1 MSNYKEVIAFNQ
13 DTLANRLRDINTL
26 PDEEVYMILRQSYQ
40 VFLSS
45 AIHSEQFKFL
55 RRNPKFITI
64 LSQVVIEV
72 ELTLEQRIYC
82 NSMLYKEMSET
93 TDNTYLQKLYYI
105 LGLHA
110 NQNMTHKI
118 MSTGVDKVLSTY
130 LAIIRK
136 SSFETKDNVSRLN
149 FTIMCAKPE
158 VMTVQRITDIYCAIF
173 NKVSEIKDLFLLIIR
188 DTYVFTSE
196 ESWITDD
203 ILKIANNMNFAVLSL
218 LESLDHDKLKD
229 ILRDYGNMALFEEL
243 KTKDVRFS
251 FKKIDFTNF
260 PNIFHVLI
268 ELRQEYDLI
277 LP

>member
-1 MSNYKEVIAFNQ
+1 MFYKQNFG
-13 DTLANRLRDINTL
+13 
-26 PDEEVYMILRQSYQ
+26 
-40 VFLSS
+40 
-45 AIHSEQFKFL
+45 
-55 RRNPKFITI
+55 RN
-64 LSQVVIEV
+64 V
-72 ELTLEQRIYC
+72 
-82 NSMLYKEMSET
+82 
-93 TDNTYLQKLYYI
+93 
-105 LGLHA
+105 
-110 NQNMTHKI
+110 
-118 MSTGVDKVLSTY
+118 
-130 LAIIRK
+130 
-136 SSFETKDNVSRLN
+136 
-149 FTIMCAKPE
+149 
-158 VMTVQRITDIYCAIF
+158 CAIF

-218 LESLDHDKLKD
+218 LESLDHDKLKG

>member
-1 MSNYKEVIAFNQ
+1 MNQKEVIVF
-13 DTLANRLRDINTL
+13 DPVTLANRLKDIDNI
-26 PDEEVYMILRQSYQ
+26 PDEEIYLILKQSYQ
-40 VFLSS
+40 IFLSN
-45 AIHSEQFKFL
+45 AIHSQDLIFL

-82 NSMLYKEMSET
+82 NAMLYKEMSE

-118 MSTGVDKVLSTY
+118 MATGVDKVLSTY

-136 SSFETKDNVSRLN
+136 SSFDMKDNVSRLN

-158 VMTVQRITDIYCAIF
+158 IMTIQRITDIYCAIF
-173 NKVSEIKDLFLLIIR
+173 NTVSEIKELFLLIVR
-188 DTYVFTSE
+188 DTYVFTSKE
-196 ESWITDD
+196 KWITDD
-203 ILKIANNMNFAVLSL
+203 ILKIANNMNYAVLSI
-218 LESLDHDKLKD
+218 LESLKHDKLKG
-229 ILRDYGNMALFEEL
+229 ILKDYGNMADFDEL
-243 KTKDVRFS
+243 TSNDVRFS
-251 FKKIDFTNF
+251 FKKIDFSNF
-260 PNIFHVLI
+260 PNIYNSLI
-268 ELRQEYDLI
+268 ELRKEYDLI